1 MSTLV
6 FSIPTSLL
14 LSITIISDKGEV
26 VNNFFQIFKNF
37 FSGLFAFPLSYNLF
51 YHKIFKKSIG
61 RSAQDFGNIFVQLF
75 DQISLD
81 KSAKPV
87 V

>member
-1 MSTLV
+1 L
-6 FSIPTSLL
+6 
-14 LSITIISDKGEV
+14 
-26 VNNFFQIFKNF
+26 
-37 FSGLFAFPLSYNLF
+37 SGLFAFPLSYNLF

>member
-1 MSTLV
+1 LST
-6 FSIPTSLL
+6 T
-14 LSITIISDKGEV
+14 
-26 VNNFFQIFKNF
+26 FFKFLKIFL
-37 FSGLFAFPLSYNLF
+37 SGLFAFPLSYNLF

-61 RSAQDFGNIFVQLF
+61 RFAQDFGNIFVQLF